1 MFSGLQVLLGGVLRI
16 NNFTEEKVMVVN
28 FALACASKTL
38 LKEVFQ
44 NLDAQSCPNNYNF
57 HMHTVYS
64 DGQMEPSEV
73 IEQAIENGLK
83 GLAIT
88 DHHNV
93 GGYLAAQKCLEN
105 WKSNNPDETAPY
117 LWSGVEINANLSHCE
132 VHILGYAFDP
142 EHPSMK
148 PYIQGQSVTGS
159 EYEAVNVIAAIQ
171 EAGGF
176 AVLAH
181 PARYRRKSHFELI
194 PAAAELGIDGVES
207 FYAYS
212 SRKPWKPSVTQTQ
225 QVQRLAIEYGLYST
239 CGTDSHGFSLLERL

>member
-1 MFSGLQVLLGGVLRI
+1 MA
-16 NNFTEEKVMVVN
+16 VN
-28 FALACASKTL
+28 FALTCASKTL

-57 HMHTVYS
+57 HMHTVHS
-64 DGQMEPSEV
+64 DGAMEPSEL
-73 IEQAIENGLK
+73 IQQAINNGLK

-88 DHHNV
+88 DHHNT
-93 GGYLAAQKCLEN
+93 GGYQAAKKCLEE
-105 WKSNNPDETAPY
+105 WKWNNPDADVPY
-117 LWSGVEINANLSHCE
+117 LWSGVEINANLLNVE

-142 EHPSMK
+142 EHSSIQ
-148 PYIQGQSVTGS
+148 PYTQGEPVTGS

-181 PARYRRKSHFELI
+181 PARYKKSHFDLV

-207 FYAYS
+207 FYAYN
-212 SRKPWKPSVTQTQ
+212 SRKPWKPSITQTK
-225 QVQRLAIEYGLYST
+225 QVQRLATEYGLYST
-239 CGTDSHGFSLLERL
+239 CGTDSHGYSLLERL